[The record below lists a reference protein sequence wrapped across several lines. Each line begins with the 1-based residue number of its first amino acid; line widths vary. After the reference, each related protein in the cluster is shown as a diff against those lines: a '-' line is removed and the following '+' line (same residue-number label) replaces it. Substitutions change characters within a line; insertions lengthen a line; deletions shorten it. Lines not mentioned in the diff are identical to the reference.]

1 MKRFLSGLVLLQA
14 VCIGGSAWWQNAAL
28 QAQATYVDTG
38 RFLVGLLILPLLMAA
53 VITLMWAGVRPGS
66 VGQGLIMTGAALVCT
81 VGVGIWLMATWAF
94 MNTGYGYT
102 PLLFWLDAAAVV
114 AAAVQTV
121 QVKKSAG

>member
-1 MKRFLSGLVLLQA
+1 MDNEERLYIADGFTVTHNTHIVRIKA
-14 VCIGGSAWWQNAAL
+14 V
-28 QAQATYVDTG
+28 
-38 RFLVGLLILPLLMAA
+38 
-53 VITLMWAGVRPGS
+53 
-66 VGQGLIMTGAALVCT
+66 GAALVCT

-121 QVKKSAG
+121 RVKKSAG